1 MLTIAGLR
9 ADYQSGRRTVADV
22 IDGLFARIES
32 KALSPIWISLA
43 DRGQALDRA
52 STVDLSLPLAGVP
65 FAVKDNIDVEGLCTT
80 AACPSFSYKATRT
93 ATVVE
98 RLIGAGAILIGKTN
112 MDQFATGLVGT
123 RTPYGECASVFDER
137 YLSGGSSSGSA
148 VAVAQGLCAFA
159 LGTDTAGSGRVPA
172 AFNNLVG
179 LKPTRGVLSTAG
191 IVPACR
197 SLDCVSVFSS
207 SVADAEVVW
216 RVAAAL
222 DKRDPYS
229 RAFDSD
235 ASAAPWVASRFRFG
249 VPHEDELEF
258 FGDAEAAALYA
269 RAVARLEAIGG
280 VAIRIDFGPFR
291 ECAALLYSGPWVAER
306 WAAVGAFIEGGATDV
321 HPTVGHIISGGSNY
335 SAADA
340 FRAMYRLEQLR
351 RQALTQ
357 WDAMD
362 VLLLPTTGTIYTRD
376 EVRADPVHLNSNL
389 GYYTNFVNL
398 MDLAALAIP
407 GGFRSNGLPFGV
419 SLIAPAFSEPALL
432 TLAGMALDE
441 RRTAPATAPGCVSL
455 AVVGAHLSGQPLN
468 RQLTERGARL
478 MCSIRTAPGY
488 RLFALAGT
496 QPAKPGLVRD
506 DAYSGPG
513 IDVEVWSVPE
523 HRFGGFVAAVPPPLG
538 IGNVRL
544 NDGRWVK
551 GFLCEPIA
559 LHDATEITHFG
570 GWRQYLA
577 S

>member
-1 MLTIAGLR
+1 
-9 ADYQSGRRTVADV
+9 
-22 IDGLFARIES
+22 
-32 KALSPIWISLA
+32 
-43 DRGQALDRA
+43 
-52 STVDLSLPLAGVP
+52 
-65 FAVKDNIDVEGLCTT
+65 
-80 AACPSFSYKATRT
+80 
-93 ATVVE
+93 
-98 RLIGAGAILIGKTN
+98 
-112 MDQFATGLVGT
+112 
-123 RTPYGECASVFDER
+123 
-137 YLSGGSSSGSA
+137 
-148 VAVAQGLCAFA
+148 
-159 LGTDTAGSGRVPA
+159 
-172 AFNNLVG
+172 
-179 LKPTRGVLSTAG
+179 
-191 IVPACR
+191 VPACR

-216 RVAAAL
+216 RVAAAP
-222 DKRDPYS
+222 DQRDPYS

-235 ASAAPWVASRFRFG
+235 AGAAPWISSRFRFG

-258 FGDAEAAALYA
+258 FGDTEAAALYA
-269 RAVARLEAIGG
+269 RAVARLETMGG
-280 VAIRIDFGPFR
+280 VAIRIDFRPFR

-306 WAAVGAFIEGGATDV
+306 WAAVGAFLERGATDV
-321 HPTVGHIISGGSNY
+321 HPTVGQIISGGANY

-340 FRAMYRLEQLR
+340 FRATYRLEELR
-351 RQALTQ
+351 REALTQ

-362 VLLLPTTGTIYTRD
+362 VLVLPTTGTIYTRD
-376 EVRADPVHLNSNL
+376 AVRADPVRLNSNL

-407 GGFRSNGLPFGV
+407 AGFRSNGLPFGV
-419 SLIAPAFSEPALL
+419 SLIGPAFSDPALL

-441 RRTAPATAPGCVSL
+441 RSTAPATAPGCVSL

-496 QPAKPGLVRD
+496 QPAKPGLARD
-506 DAYSGPG
+506 DAYNGPG

-523 HRFGGFVAAVPPPLG
+523 HRFGGFVAEVPPPLA
-538 IGNVRL
+538 IGNIRL